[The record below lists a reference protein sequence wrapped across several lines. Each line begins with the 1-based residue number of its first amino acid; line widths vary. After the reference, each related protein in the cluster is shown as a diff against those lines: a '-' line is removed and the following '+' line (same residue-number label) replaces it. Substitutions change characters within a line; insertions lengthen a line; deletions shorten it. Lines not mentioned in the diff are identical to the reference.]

1 MLNVSTSYSCPL
13 ILLLNTF
20 EKYIKNKIHQ
30 NDLSG
35 GPGEKIIRK
44 LGLSFIQD
52 YSLDDLYVNSF
63 SLCLPEIFLR
73 ILIIASFL

>member
-35 GPGEKIIRK
+35 GPGEKIIV
-44 LGLSFIQD
+44 
-52 YSLDDLYVNSF
+52 SLDYRLSRIIVWMIFMRIRSVYVYLKF
-63 SLCLPEIFLR
+63 S
-73 ILIIASFL
+73 